1 MRRRQGAWAGSAV
14 AGTAAVVAAG
24 LGPVTNYASATVPG
38 WASHGWVIWPVFAGL
53 VTTSVGLVLWSRRL
67 DVAAR
72 PPAPLGPVGRPA
84 RGRQD
89 SLRPPHV
96 ERVRGREAE
105 LAELAGMLRR
115 PRGRFAVLCAAGG
128 MGKTTV
134 AAEFASQATAAGW
147 RVFWVRWR
155 DSADLAQQMVQAALA
170 CGLPEE
176 ELESARAGRASL
188 PDVVWRQLGRARRW
202 LLVLDNADVPQEI
215 GPAGEPLADYRGWI
229 RPYGRGLLVMT
240 SRDSSPHTW
249 GPRARLLPLKPL
261 PAQPAGQVLV
271 DAAPAAGT
279 AEQARDLAMR
289 LGGLPLALHAAGTYL
304 AGPTSRYR
312 TFTTYRQALEHEL
325 PFLLGAEHPDASQTR
340 FARTVVRHTWEVSLD
355 QLARE
360 GIALARP
367 VLRLLAILAEA
378 PIPLSL
384 ITPDLLSAVTGD
396 EVTVP
401 ELEAA
406 FAGLHRYGLL
416 DLPYSPGNAGQAPD
430 TSSPAQVVLHPLI
443 REINAVALAAEA
455 PHLATWHRAL
465 AERLTEAVHEVE
477 EQGRAAWP
485 AAVLLAPHLP
495 VLLDLPEPSS
505 ATHHRTAPSTLAQVL
520 EHAGAF
526 SAARLLLER
535 VLDFESRTLGPRHPD
550 TLTSRNHLANALFG
564 MGEPAE
570 AIRLL
575 RQTLEDRNRVLGPAH
590 PDTLIS
596 RHDLACALDGTGLH
610 AEAVSLLRQTLA
622 ARVRVLGV
630 VHPHTLASRD
640 SLGLALD
647 GMGEHAEAVRLH
659 RQTLDDRIRVLG
671 PEHHLTLL
679 SRHNLASALAR
690 QGEHAEAERLL
701 QQALDDHARV
711 LGVMHPHT
719 LASRDSLGLVLDAM
733 GEHAEAVRLHRQ
745 TLDDRIRVLGSNHP
759 DTLTS
764 RHNLA
769 SALAR
774 TGEQE
779 EAVRLL
785 RQTLADRVRVL
796 GPEHPHTLRT
806 RDDLETASAARRA
819 TQRRQTWLRPSRR

>member
-1 MRRRQGAWAGSAV
+1 M
-14 AGTAAVVAAG
+14 
-24 LGPVTNYASATVPG
+24 
-38 WASHGWVIWPVFAGL
+38 
-53 VTTSVGLVLWSRRL
+53 
-67 DVAAR
+67 
-72 PPAPLGPVGRPA
+72 
-84 RGRQD
+84 
-89 SLRPPHV
+89 

-105 LAELAGMLRR
+105 LAELGGLLRR

-155 DSADLAQQMVQAALA
+155 DSADLAQQMVQVALA
-170 CGLPEE
+170 CGLTEA

-229 RPYGRGLLVMT
+229 RPHGRGLLVMT
-240 SRDSSPHTW
+240 SRDSSPHAW

-279 AEQARDLAMR
+279 AEQARDLARR

-325 PFLLGAEHPDASQTR
+325 PLLLGAEHPDASQAR
-340 FARTVVRHTWEVSLD
+340 VARTVVRHTWEVSLD

-360 GIALARP
+360 GNDLARP
-367 VLRLLAILAEA
+367 VLRLLAVLAEA

-396 EVTVP
+396 DVTVLA
-401 ELEAA
+401 LEAA

-416 DLPYSPGNAGQAPD
+416 DLPYSPGNAGQA
-430 TSSPAQVVLHPLI
+430 SGISGPAQVVLHPLI

-465 AERLTEAVHEVE
+465 AERLTEAVHEVD
-477 EQGRAAWP
+477 EQGHAGWP
-485 AAVLLAPHLP
+485 AAALLAPHLP
-495 VLLDLPEPSS
+495 VLFELLDPRS
-505 ATHHRTAPSTLAQVL
+505 ATHHRTALNALAQVL

-526 SAARLLLER
+526 SAARLLHEH
-535 VLDFESRTLGPRHPD
+535 VLDFESRTLGPQHPD

-575 RQTLEDRNRVLGPAH
+575 RETLEDRNRLLGPAH

-596 RHDLACALDGTGLH
+596 RHDLACALDGTGQH
-610 AEAVSLLRQTLA
+610 AEAVSLLRQALA
-622 ARVRVLGV
+622 DRGRVLGV
-630 VHPHTLASRD
+630 THPHTLASRD

-647 GMGEHAEAVRLH
+647 GVGEHAEAVRLH

-679 SRHNLASALAR
+679 SRHNLASALAKR
-690 QGEHAEAERLL
+690 GELAEAARLL
-701 QQALDDHARV
+701 QQALDDHVRL
-711 LGVMHPHT
+711 LGVTHPHT
-719 LASRDSLGLVLDAM
+719 LASRDSLGLALDGV
-733 GEHAEAVRLHRQ
+733 GEHAEAVRLHR
-745 TLDDRIRVLGSNHP
+745 
-759 DTLTS
+759 
-764 RHNLA
+764 
-769 SALAR
+769 
-774 TGEQE
+774 
-779 EAVRLL
+779 
-785 RQTLADRVRVL
+785 
-796 GPEHPHTLRT
+796 
-806 RDDLETASAARRA
+806 
-819 TQRRQTWLRPSRR
+819 

>member
-1 MRRRQGAWAGSAV
+1 M
-14 AGTAAVVAAG
+14 
-24 LGPVTNYASATVPG
+24 TNYASATVPG
-38 WASHGWVIWPVFAGL
+38 WAAHAWVIWPVFAVL
-53 VTTSVGLVLWSRRL
+53 VTASVGLMLWSRRL
-67 DVAAR
+67 DAAAG
-72 PPAPLGPVGRPA
+72 PPVRLGPAGRSA
-84 RGRQD
+84 WSRQD
-89 SLRPPHV
+89 SLHPPHV

-105 LAELAGMLRR
+105 LAELAGMLRW
-115 PRGRFAVLCAAGG
+115 PQGRFAVLCGAGG

-134 AAEFASQATAAGW
+134 AAQFAAQADAAGW

-155 DSADLAQQMVQAALA
+155 DAAELAQQMVQVALA
-170 CGLPEE
+170 CGLPEA
-176 ELESARAGRASL
+176 ELDSARAGRVSL
-188 PDVVWRQLGRARRW
+188 PDAVWRQLGRARRW
-202 LLVLDNADVPQEI
+202 LLVLDNADEPQEI
-215 GPAGEPLADYRGWI
+215 GPVGEPLADYRGWI
-229 RPYGRGLLVMT
+229 RPHGRGLLVMT
-240 SRDSSPHTW
+240 SRDSSPQTW
-249 GPRARLLPLKPL
+249 GPRARLLPLTPL
-261 PAQPAGQVLV
+261 PAQPAGQILV
-271 DAAPAAGT
+271 DVAPAAGT
-279 AEQARDLAMR
+279 AEQARDLAVR

-312 TFTTYRQALEHEL
+312 TFTTYCQALEHEL
-325 PFLLGAEHPDASQTR
+325 PLLLGAEHPDASHPQ

-360 GIALARP
+360 GNALARP

-396 EVTVP
+396 DVTVTA
-401 ELEAA
+401 LDAA

-416 DLPYSPGNAGQAPD
+416 DLPDSSGNAGLASGISGP
-430 TSSPAQVVLHPLI
+430 TQVVLHPLI

-455 PHLATWHRAL
+455 PDLATWHRAL
-465 AERLTEAVHEVE
+465 AERLTAAVHEVD

-505 ATHHRTAPSTLAQVL
+505 ATHHRTALSTLAQVL

-526 SAARLLLER
+526 SAARLLHER
-535 VLDFESRTLGPRHPD
+535 VLDFESRTLGPQHPD

-596 RHDLACALDGTGLH
+596 RHDLACALDGTGQH

-622 ARVRVLGV
+622 DRVRVLGV

-719 LASRDSLGLVLDAM
+719 LASRDSLGLALDGM

-745 TLDDRIRVLGSNHP
+745 TLDDRIRVLGLNHP

-769 SALAR
+769 GALAR
-774 TGEQE
+774 MGEQE

-785 RQTLADRVRVL
+785 RQTLADRARVL
-796 GPEHPHTLRT
+796 GPEHPHTVRT

-819 TQRRQTWLRPSRR
+819 AQRRQTWSRPSRR

>member
-1 MRRRQGAWAGSAV
+1 M
-14 AGTAAVVAAG
+14 
-24 LGPVTNYASATVPG
+24 
-38 WASHGWVIWPVFAGL
+38 
-53 VTTSVGLVLWSRRL
+53 
-67 DVAAR
+67 
-72 PPAPLGPVGRPA
+72 
-84 RGRQD
+84 
-89 SLRPPHV
+89 
-96 ERVRGREAE
+96 RGREAE

-155 DSADLAQQMVQAALA
+155 DSADLALQMVQAALA
-170 CGLPEE
+170 CGLTET

-188 PDVVWRQLGRARRW
+188 PDVVWRQLSRARRW

-240 SRDSSPHTW
+240 SRDSSPQTW

-261 PAQPAGQVLV
+261 PAQPAGQMLV

-325 PFLLGAEHPDASQTR
+325 PLLLGAEHPDASQTR
-340 FARTVVRHTWEVSLD
+340 VARTVVRHTWEVSLD

-360 GIALARP
+360 GNDLARP
-367 VLRLLAILAEA
+367 VLRLLAVLAEA

-396 EVTVP
+396 DVTVLA
-401 ELEAA
+401 LEAA

-416 DLPYSPGNAGQAPD
+416 DLPYSPGNAGQA
-430 TSSPAQVVLHPLI
+430 SGISGPAQVVLHPLI
-443 REINAVALAAEA
+443 REINAVALAAEVS
-455 PHLATWHRAL
+455 HLATWHRAL
-465 AERLTEAVHEVE
+465 AERLTEAVHEVD
-477 EQGRAAWP
+477 EQGRAGWP
-485 AAVLLAPHLP
+485 AAALLAPHLP
-495 VLLDLPEPSS
+495 VLLELLDPRS
-505 ATHHRTAPSTLAQVL
+505 ATHHRSALNTLAQVL
-520 EHAGAF
+520 ERAGVF
-526 SAARLLLER
+526 SAARLLHER
-535 VLDFESRTLGPRHPD
+535 VLDFESRTLGPQHPD

-596 RHDLACALDGTGLH
+596 RHDLACALDGTGQH
-610 AEAVSLLRQTLA
+610 AEAVSLLRQALA
-622 ARVRVLGV
+622 DRGRVLGV
-630 VHPHTLASRD
+630 MHPHTLASRD

-659 RQTLDDRIRVLG
+659 RQTVEDRIRVLG
-671 PEHHLTLL
+671 
-679 SRHNLASALAR
+679 
-690 QGEHAEAERLL
+690 
-701 QQALDDHARV
+701 
-711 LGVMHPHT
+711 
-719 LASRDSLGLVLDAM
+719 
-733 GEHAEAVRLHRQ
+733 
-745 TLDDRIRVLGSNHP
+745 INHP

-774 TGEQE
+774 MGEQE

-785 RQTLADRVRVL
+785 RQTLADRDRVL
-796 GPEHPHTLRT
+796 GPEHPHTART
-806 RDDLETASAARRA
+806 RDDLEIASAAWRA
-819 TQRRQTWLRPSRR
+819 AQRRQAWLRPSRR